1 MAEATGADGGCFRRG
16 AVLAALFAVLL
27 AGCTTR
33 PTDPEDYAAYR
44 ELNDPFEPANRA
56 VFAFNMA
63 LDGIIVR
70 PLAIGYRA
78 LVPDP
83 VRSAARNFID
93 NLGTPLDMLNNL
105 LQGEIDRAGHSMGRF
120 LTNTI
125 LGLGGLIDIASDA
138 GIPRYEEDF
147 GQTLAVWGVAEGPY
161 IVLPLIG
168 PSNPRDGI
176 GLAVDTV
183 ADPFTYWAAQNN
195 YQELSVART
204 GVDLIDQRSQN
215 IETIDQLRE
224 SSIDFYA
231 AVRSFYR
238 QYRKSAIRN
247 GRASDDEYPPMA
259 DFDSMD
265 MEDEEY
271 QDGED
276 GDVPQ

>member
-1 MAEATGADGGCFRRG
+1 MAEATGADGGYFRRG

-27 AGCTTR
+27 LAGCATR
-33 PTDPEDYAAYR
+33 PEDPEDYADYQER
-44 ELNDPFEPANRA
+44 NDPFEPANRA

-63 LDGIIVR
+63 LDDIIVR

-78 LVPDP
+78 VVPGA

-125 LGLGGLIDIASDA
+125 LGLGGLIDIATDA
-138 GIPRYEEDF
+138 GIPRYDEDF

-161 IVLPLIG
+161 LVLPLIG

-183 ADPFTYWAAQNN
+183 ADPFTDWAVENG
-195 YQELSVART
+195 YEELVYART
-204 GVDLIDQRSQN
+204 GVDFIDRQSQN
-215 IETIDQLRE
+215 IATIDELRE
-224 SSIDFYA
+224 KSIDFYA
-231 AVRSFYR
+231 AVRNVYR
-238 QYRKSAIRN
+238 QYRRSAICN
-247 GRASDDEYPPMA
+247 GRTSGDDCSPMVV
-259 DFDSMD
+259 DMD
-265 MEDEEY
+265 MEYEEYEEDEE
-271 QDGED
+271 
-276 GDVPQ
+276 GDAAQ

>member
-1 MAEATGADGGCFRRG
+1 M
-16 AVLAALFAVLL
+16 AALFAVLL
-27 AGCTTR
+27 LAGCATR
-33 PTDPEDYAAYR
+33 PTDPEDYAAYQ

-56 VFAFNMA
+56 IFAFNMA
-63 LDGIIVR
+63 LDDIILR
-70 PLAIGYRA
+70 PVAIGYRA
-78 LVPDP
+78 VVPGP

-138 GIPRYEEDF
+138 GIPRYDEDF

-161 IVLPLIG
+161 IMLPLLG
-168 PSNPRDGI
+168 PSSPRDGI
-176 GLAVDTV
+176 GLAVDSV
-183 ADPFTYWAAQNN
+183 ADPFSSWATRNG
-195 YQELSVART
+195 YEELVYTRT
-204 GVDLIDQRSQN
+204 GVDLIDRRSQN

-238 QYRKSAIRN
+238 QYRKSAISN
-247 GRASDDEYPPMA
+247 GRANDDDLPPMV

-265 MEDEEY
+265 MEFEEY
-271 QDGED
+271 EEEDED
-276 GDVPQ
+276 GDAGQ